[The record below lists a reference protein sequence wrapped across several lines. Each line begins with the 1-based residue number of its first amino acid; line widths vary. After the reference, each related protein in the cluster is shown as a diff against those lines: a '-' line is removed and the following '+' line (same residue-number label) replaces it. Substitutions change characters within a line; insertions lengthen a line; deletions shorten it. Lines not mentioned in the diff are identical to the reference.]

1 MIKNDNL
8 QKLVKA
14 RNFVLKNDFQNALE
28 ILIKIKEVRLKNN
41 VLDKLYSLRENL
53 KSNKHDESFKT
64 ELKLEIFVLIGEIEQ
79 LFIGSL
85 KRSRFVYIIAPAI
98 VSLFLIVLTIVFIS
112 NKDLY
117 GISSGIIII
126 IGASGLIF
134 LSKTIFDFLNRQDN
148 SDDDAMDGLKEE
160 QLTNSKRTNK
170 SNLNKSK
177 SYIDSESLGFY
188 SNQINII
195 SHAFV
200 RRIRNEIKYLNKK
213 ANMNLT
219 IGVIT
224 TAISI
229 AFLISMIFLTP
240 IEELANAKGNELV
253 KFSYTYLPRLTL
265 VVFVELFSFY
275 FLKLYRGNLNDIK
288 YYHNEIS
295 DITFK
300 ILALKTALMKEEN
313 NEYLKTVVE
322 EFLNSNHNKVLEQ
335 GQTTVELSTFK
346 QELELHKGITEKLM
360 GVLGHL
366 KPSNNNKY

>member
-1 MIKNDNL
+1 MIRKDIL
-8 QKLVKA
+8 RKLVKA
-14 RNFVLKNDFQNALE
+14 RNYVLKNDFQNALNL
-28 ILIKIKEVRLKNN
+28 LIRIKEVRLKSN
-41 VLDKLYSLRENL
+41 VFEKLYSLRENL
-53 KSNKHDESFKT
+53 KTIKHEESTKT
-64 ELKLEIFVLIGEIEQ
+64 EFKLELLVLIGDIEQ
-79 LFIGSL
+79 SL
-85 KRSRFVYIIAPAI
+85 LGTFKRSKILNVVAPVI
-98 VSLFLIVLTIVFIS
+98 VSLFLIFLTIVFIS
-112 NKDLY
+112 NKDIF
-117 GISSGIIII
+117 GISSSVIVVV
-126 IGASGLIF
+126 GALGLIF

-148 SDDDAMDGLKEE
+148 SDDDSLDSIKEE
-160 QLTNSKRTNK
+160 QISNTKRAK
-170 SNLNKSK
+170 SNLNKNK
-177 SYIDSESLGFY
+177 SYIASENLGFY

-240 IEELANAKGNELV
+240 VEELANAKGNELV

-300 ILALKTALMKEEN
+300 ILALKTTLMKDEN
-313 NEYLKTVVE
+313 SEYLKTVIE

-360 GVLGHL
+360 GVLSHL
-366 KPSNNNKY
+366 KPSNNGSH